1 MYNKNKFHLPATF
14 CICSLALLLP
24 LMALDYKGD
33 PAGPEANAKDMPRIA
48 PTSPGK
54 ALATFEVHKGLQIEL
69 AAHEPQVMDPVAID
83 FDEDGRMFA
92 VEMRGYSERRDED
105 RGRIRMLVDEDD
117 DGVYEKATIYAKGLK
132 WPTGVVCYDGGV
144 FVIATP
150 NLYYFKDSDGDGVAD
165 IEKVV
170 FTGFGKGKERLNM
183 QALANSL
190 RWGPDNRI
198 WGATAGTGGSVRRPE
213 QAESEEIAVNGRDFS
228 FDPKTLDFRTE
239 NGTAQYGLSFD
250 SKGQRFVSSN
260 SNHIIAVMWEK
271 GWTQPGPYFSLPN
284 ALVGIADDGAACTVY
299 RISPDE
305 PWRIIRTRWRVA
317 GVVRGGAE
325 GGGRVSGYFTGGTA
339 VTLYTGDALGDEFV
353 DNAFTGDAGSN
364 LVHRKLV
371 KHKAGQTALVATRP
385 ADEKELEFLASTDNW
400 FRATAS
406 ANGPDGCLYVVDMSR
421 ETIEHPWSLPPGI
434 KKFLDLNSGTD
445 QGRIYRVKPENF
457 ERRKTAK
464 LSEASND
471 ELAALLNHANGWHR
485 VTAQRLLWQRGD
497 KRAGAGWGVA
507 PAADTAE
514 GRFRRALAL
523 AKEDGKGKAAELA
536 GLVNQSRGDLWVE
549 AAALNA
555 IGNGAEARDLF
566 IALVKDTQANGAF
579 LARLA
584 EVVGK
589 TNDEA
594 AIKVVLKVA
603 VENAQNTVG
612 LALVEQLGSGLA
624 VVKNSLAKADK
635 DKVLAPVFAQS
646 LTTAGDAKA
655 AEDKRVQAVQ
665 LSAFSPDSKTSGI
678 LAEAL
683 KGTDSVKLQL
693 ALLNALGRRN
703 AAELKTLLVSKW
715 AAWNPQ
721 VRSVAMDL
729 FLARPDRSTSL
740 LKAVQDKKIAK
751 TDLSANQVDMLRGH
765 RDARVKELAAAVF
778 PVVKKE
784 ARSAVVARYQKALTM
799 KGDAKKGQ
807 AKYETVCIS
816 CHRYGDK
823 GFVLGPDV
831 VTFIAAGKDS
841 ILGNIFDPNKEVAP
855 QFQTYAFTL
864 KGGEVVVGMI
874 ANESSTE
881 VTIRQPFG
889 VEKKVVRK
897 DIEGMKGIGMSL
909 MPEGLEGILSLQD
922 VADLLEFLT
931 TAK

>member
-1 MYNKNKFHLPATF
+1 MNNNKKLLCFVTF
-14 CICSLALLLP
+14 ISAVLVSSLSAV
-24 LMALDYKGD
+24 DYKGD
-33 PAGPEANAKDMPRIA
+33 PDGPEANAKDMPRIPA
-48 PTSPGK
+48 TSPKK
-54 ALATFEVHKGLQIEL
+54 AVKTFEVKKGFEIEL
-69 AAHEPQVMDPVAID
+69 AASEPLVMDPVAID

-117 DGVYEKATIYAKGLK
+117 DGVFDKATIYAQGLK
-132 WPTGVVCYDGGV
+132 WPTGAVCYDGGV

-150 NLYYFKDSDGDGVAD
+150 DLFYFKDTDGDGVAD
-165 IEKVV
+165 IKKVV
-170 FTGFGKGKERLNM
+170 FTGFGKGKDRLNM

-198 WGATAGTGGSVRRPE
+198 WGATAGTGGSIRRPD
-213 QAESEEIAVNGRDFS
+213 QAESEEISVNGRDFS
-228 FDPKTLDFRTE
+228 FDPKTLDFQTE

-250 SKGQRFVSSN
+250 SKGRRFVSSN

-271 GWTQPGPYFSLPN
+271 GWTQPGKYFSLPN
-284 ALVGIADDGAACTVY
+284 PLVGIADDGGACPVY

-339 VTLYTGDALGDEFV
+339 VTMYTGDALGSDFV

-364 LVHRKLV
+364 LVHRKIV
-371 KHKAGQTALVATRP
+371 KHKKDEAALIATRP
-385 ADEKELEFLASTDNW
+385 SDETEVEFLASTDNW

-421 ETIEHPWSLPPGI
+421 EAIEHPWSLPPGI

-445 QGRIYRVKPENF
+445 QGRVYRIKPENF
-457 ERRKTAK
+457 ERRKTVK
-464 LSEASND
+464 LSKASND
-471 ELAALLNHANGWHR
+471 ELAALLKHPNGWHR

-497 KRAGAGWGVA
+497 KRAGGGWGVA
-507 PAADTAE
+507 PDTDTAG
-514 GRFRRALAL
+514 GRFHRALAL

-536 GLVNQSRGDLWVE
+536 GLVNKSRGDMWVE

-555 IGNGAEARDLF
+555 IGNGVEARALF
-566 IALVKDTQANGAF
+566 VALAKDTDANGTF
-579 LARLA
+579 LAQLA

-589 TNDEA
+589 TNDEK
-594 AIKVVLKVA
+594 AIEEVLAVA
-603 VENAQNTVG
+603 VKNSENATG
-612 LALVEQLGSGLA
+612 LALIEHLGTGLA
-624 VVKNSLAKADK
+624 RVKNSLAKADK
-635 DKVLAPVFAQS
+635 GKVLEPVFAKS
-646 LTTAGDAKA
+646 LATAADTKA
-655 AEDKRVQAVQ
+655 TEVSRIQAVK
-665 LSAFSPDSKTSGI
+665 LCAFSPESKTSAM
-678 LAEAL
+678 LASAL
-683 KGTDSVKLQL
+683 KDTDSAQLQL

-703 AAELKTLLVSKW
+703 AVELKTVLVEKW
-715 AAWNPQ
+715 SGWNPQ
-721 VRSVAMDL
+721 VRAAAMDL

-740 LKAVQDKKIAK
+740 LKAVQDKKIGK
-751 TDLSANQVDMLRGH
+751 MDLSANQVDLLRGH
-765 RDARVKELAAAVF
+765 RDARVKKLALVVF
-778 PVVKKE
+778 PVEKKE
-784 ARSAVVARYQKALTM
+784 SRASVVARYQKALDM

-807 AKYETVCIS
+807 MKYEAVCIS
-816 CHRYGDK
+816 CHRYGEK

-831 VTFIAAGKDS
+831 VTFVAAGKES
-841 ILGNIFDPNKEVAP
+841 ILGNLFDPNKEVAP

-864 KGGEVVVGMI
+864 KSGEVVVGMI

-889 VEKKVVRK
+889 VEKKVTRK
-897 DIEGMKGIGMSL
+897 DIAGMKGIGMSL
-909 MPEGLEGILSLQD
+909 MPEGLEAALTVQD

-931 TAK
+931 TVK

>member
-1 MYNKNKFHLPATF
+1 MRNNKKLLWSV
-14 CICSLALLLP
+14 SLISAVFGSSLF
-24 LMALDYKGD
+24 ALDYKGD
-33 PAGPEANAKDMPRIA
+33 PKGPEANAKDMPRIPA
-48 PTSPGK
+48 TSPKK
-54 ALATFEVHKGLQIEL
+54 AVKTFEVKKGFKIEL
-69 AAHEPQVMDPVAID
+69 AASEPLVMDPVAID

-92 VEMRGYSERRDED
+92 VEMRGYSERRDEE

-117 DGVYEKATIYAKGLK
+117 DGVFDKATIYAQGLK
-132 WPTGVVCYDGGV
+132 WPTGAVCYDGGV

-150 NLYYFKDSDGDGVAD
+150 DLFYFKDTDGDGVAD
-165 IEKVV
+165 IKKVV
-170 FTGFGKGKERLNM
+170 FTGFGKGKDRLNM

-213 QAESEEIAVNGRDFS
+213 QPESEEISVNGRDFS
-228 FDPKTLDFRTE
+228 FDPKKLDFRTE

-250 SKGQRFVSSN
+250 SKGRRFVSSN
-260 SNHIIAVMWEK
+260 SNHIIAVMWEN
-271 GWTQPGPYFSLPN
+271 GWTQPGKYYSLPKP
-284 ALVGIADDGAACTVY
+284 LQGIADDGAACPVY

-339 VTLYTGDALGDEFV
+339 VTLYTGDALGPDFV

-364 LVHRKLV
+364 LVHRKVV
-371 KHKAGQTALVATRP
+371 KHKEGQAALIATRP
-385 ADEKELEFLASTDNW
+385 ADEKEVEFLASTDNW

-421 ETIEHPWSLPPGI
+421 EAIEHPWSLPPGI

-445 QGRIYRVKPENF
+445 QGRVYRVMPENF
-457 ERRKTAK
+457 ERRKTMK
-464 LSEASND
+464 LSKASND
-471 ELAALLNHANGWHR
+471 ELATLLEHPNGWHR

-507 PAADTAE
+507 PDAGTAE

-536 GLVNQSRGDLWVE
+536 ALVNQSRGDMWVE

-555 IGNGAEARDLF
+555 VGNGAQARDLF
-566 IALVKDTQANGAF
+566 VALAKDTDANGAF
-579 LARLA
+579 LAQLA

-594 AIKVVLKVA
+594 GIKEVLAVA
-603 VENAQNTVG
+603 VKNSENATG
-612 LALVEQLGSGLA
+612 LALIEHLGTGLA
-624 VVKNSLAKADK
+624 RVKNSLAKADK
-635 DKVLAPVFAQS
+635 GKVLEPVFAKS
-646 LTTAGDAKA
+646 LATAADSEA
-655 AEDKRVQAVQ
+655 AEGSRIQAIK
-665 LSAFSPDSKTSGI
+665 LCAFSPESKTSAT
-678 LAEAL
+678 LAGAL
-683 KGTDSVKLQL
+683 EETESAKLQL

-703 AAELKTLLVSKW
+703 AVELKTVLVDKW
-715 AAWNPQ
+715 SVWNPQ
-721 VRSVAMDL
+721 VRSSAMDL

-751 TDLSANQVDMLRGH
+751 TDLSANQVDLLRGH
-765 RDARVKELAAAVF
+765 RDARVKKLALVVF
-778 PVVKKE
+778 PVEKKE
-784 ARSAVVARYQKALTM
+784 SRESVVARYQKALDM

-807 AKYETVCIS
+807 VKYETVCIS
-816 CHRYGDK
+816 CHRYKDK

-831 VTFIAAGKDS
+831 VTFIAAGKES
-841 ILGNIFDPNKEVAP
+841 ILGNLFNPNKEVAP

-889 VEKKVVRK
+889 VEKKVTRK
-897 DIEGMKGIGMSL
+897 DIAGMKSIGMSL
-909 MPEGLEGILSLQD
+909 MPEGLEAALTVQD

-931 TAK
+931 TVK

>member
-1 MYNKNKFHLPATF
+1 
-14 CICSLALLLP
+14 
-24 LMALDYKGD
+24 
-33 PAGPEANAKDMPRIA
+33 MPRIA
-48 PTSPGK
+48 ATPPDK
-54 ALATFEVHKGLQIEL
+54 ALATFEVRKGLQLEL
-69 AAHEPQVMDPVAID
+69 VANEPQVMDPVAID

-213 QAESEEIAVNGRDFS
+213 QAESEEVSVNGRDFS

-250 SKGQRFVSSN
+250 STVRRFVSSN

-457 ERRKTAK
+457 ERRKTEK

-536 GLVNQSRGDLWVE
+536 SLVNQSRGDLWVE

-566 IALVKDTQANGAF
+566 ITLAKDTQANGAF

-646 LTTAGDAKA
+646 LTTVSEPKA

-683 KGTDSVKLQL
+683 KGTDLVKLQL

-765 RDARVKELAAAVF
+765 RDARVKELAATVF

-909 MPEGLEGILSLQD
+909 MPEGLEGALSLQD